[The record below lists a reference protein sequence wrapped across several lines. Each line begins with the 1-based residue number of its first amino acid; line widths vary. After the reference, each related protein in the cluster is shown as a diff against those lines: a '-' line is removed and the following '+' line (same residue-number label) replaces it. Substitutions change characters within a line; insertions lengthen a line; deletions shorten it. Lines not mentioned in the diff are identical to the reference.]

1 MKDREDGQRRVNAS
15 QSKFI
20 EETWP
25 MSQTQPNTHLFQLGQ
40 DNITIDELL
49 VLETRLE
56 IAAEIRID
64 ASKNMCETD
73 DKNQTKT

>member
-49 VLETRLE
+49 VIGTGLGIIAET
-56 IAAEIRID
+56 
-64 ASKNMCETD
+64 
-73 DKNQTKT
+73 